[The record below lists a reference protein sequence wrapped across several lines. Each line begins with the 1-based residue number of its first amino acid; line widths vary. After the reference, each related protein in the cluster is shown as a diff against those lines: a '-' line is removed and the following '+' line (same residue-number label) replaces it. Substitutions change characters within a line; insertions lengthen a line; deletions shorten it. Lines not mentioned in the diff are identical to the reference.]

1 MKNGQVI
8 KSLVSSVGENEME
21 LINKYSRRELSEDEV
36 YIFSVALC
44 DNDIDRDCERFTV
57 ESLFALEKLFVGK
70 TGIIDHDPT
79 AKNQKARIISCKV
92 ESVDGETTALG
103 DQLFRLTARAYIPR
117 TEGNRELIEAIEAGI
132 VKEVSVGCSMG
143 HTLCSVCRNDMRS
156 PLCSHHKGRE
166 YDGAMCYGELTDPQ
180 DAYEFSFVAVPAQ
193 RSAGVIKT
201 AVKEKDMNDI
211 CKTLESG
218 QDVALTKSEAE
229 KLRAYIGSLEEEN
242 EYAKA
247 YREELNGRLRAAL
260 KEKGIALDFAVE
272 SCVLKKLSL
281 SEAQALL
288 KALCMKE
295 RKAVP
300 QLYVSR
306 ADDNAGNTEF
316 RI

>member
-8 KSLVSSVGENEME
+8 KSSGSAAVDNEME
-21 LINKYSRRELSEDEV
+21 LINGYSRRELSEDEV
-36 YIFSVALC
+36 YIFSVVLC

-70 TGIIDHDPT
+70 TGIIDHNPT

-156 PLCSHHKGRE
+156 PMCSHHKGRE
-166 YDGAMCYGELTDPQ
+166 YDGAMCYGELTEPQ

-193 RSAGVIKT
+193 RAAGVIKT
-201 AVKEKDMNDI
+201 AIKEKDMNEI
-211 CKTLESG
+211 FKTLESG
-218 QDVALTKSEAE
+218 QKVSLTEDEAKQLKE
-229 KLRAYIGSLEEEN
+229 YIDRLEEYS

-247 YREELNGRLRAAL
+247 YREEINEKLRAAL
-260 KEKGIALDFAVE
+260 KEKGIALDFTVE
-272 SCVLKKLSL
+272 NCILRKLSVD
-281 SEAQALL
+281 EAKAVL
-288 KALCMKE
+288 KALNAEK
-295 RKAVP
+295 RRAVP
-300 QLYVSR
+300 QLLSL
-306 ADDNAGNTEF
+306 
-316 RI
+316 IHI